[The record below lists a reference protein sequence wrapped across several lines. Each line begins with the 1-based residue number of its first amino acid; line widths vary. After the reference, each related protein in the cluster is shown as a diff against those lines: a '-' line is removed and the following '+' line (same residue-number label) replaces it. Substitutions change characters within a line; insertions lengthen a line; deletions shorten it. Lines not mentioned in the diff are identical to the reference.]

1 MLVQAVQML
10 NASWSELYE
19 LIEEMASKNPAVQ
32 WKRPERAPEVDV
44 EVRLDGDA
52 GDAGDAINISL
63 APIGE
68 LRVAPGGNDAAH
80 RDAGWFVRCV
90 EKRDETLLRVVEEL
104 ASRQGPFLRGERDTP
119 EQVSAHAVADVLA
132 FHESTVR
139 RAVAN
144 KVLRCRA
151 GDLPLQRLLG

>member
-19 LIEEMASKNPAVQ
+19 LIEKMAAKNPAVQ
-32 WKRPERAPEVDV
+32 WTRPERPPEVDV
-44 EVRLDGDA
+44 EVSGDA
-52 GDAGDAINISL
+52 GDAVHVSL
-63 APIGE
+63 ARVGE
-68 LRVAPGGNDAAH
+68 LHVAPGGNDAAV

-90 EKRDETLLRVVEEL
+90 EKRDETLRRVVEEL
-104 ASRQGPFLRGERDTP
+104 GSRQAPFLRGERDTP
-119 EQVSAHAVADVLA
+119 EEVSAQAVADVLG
-132 FHESTVR
+132 FHETTVR

-151 GDLPLQRLLG
+151 GDLPLERLLG

>member
-10 NASWSELYE
+10 NASWTELYE
-19 LIEEMASKNPAVQ
+19 LIEEMAAKNAAVQ
-32 WKRPERAPEVDV
+32 WTRPERAPEVDV

-52 GDAGDAINISL
+52 IHISL
-63 APIGE
+63 ARIGE
-68 LRVAPGGNDAAH
+68 LHVAPGADDAAH

-90 EKRDETLLRVVEEL
+90 EKRDETVLRVVEEL
-104 ASRQGPFLRGERDTP
+104 ASRQAPFLRGERDTP
-119 EQVSAHAVADVLA
+119 EEVSAQAVADVLA

-151 GDLPLQRLLG
+151 GDLPLARLLG

>member
-10 NASWSELYE
+10 NASWSELYG

-32 WKRPERAPEVDV
+32 WKRPERTPEVDV
-44 EVRLDGDA
+44 EVKVEGDT
-52 GDAGDAINISL
+52 IHVLL
-63 APIGE
+63 ARVGE
-68 LRVAPGGNDAAH
+68 LKVAPGANDAAH

-104 ASRQGPFLRGERDTP
+104 ASRQLPFLRGERDAP
-119 EQVSAHAVADVLA
+119 EAMNAAAVADVLA

-139 RAVAN
+139 RALAN

-151 GDLPLQRLLG
+151 GDLPLETLLG